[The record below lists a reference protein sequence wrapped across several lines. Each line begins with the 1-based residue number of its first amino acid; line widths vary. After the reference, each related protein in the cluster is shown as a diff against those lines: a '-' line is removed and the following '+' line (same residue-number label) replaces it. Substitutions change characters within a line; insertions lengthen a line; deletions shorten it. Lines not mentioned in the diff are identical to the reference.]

1 MRAGANREQICRSLQ
16 RLGVMP
22 APAPDQPLRPPFKLP
37 TSRQELQEDIA
48 GYLTLIAE
56 AIPKKITDIDSIGET
71 IQAVLTGP
79 KKQRTDNKVRAMADL
94 QILARTPNVDRETW
108 QNIED
113 LLKVVYHIDTD
124 VPPPKPHKTFIKR
137 PLHSANTARRRLRD
151 LIEVAALGD
160 AIHASTAEAMF
171 RAFRDETLAKQPS
184 DIHRGLK
191 ADFEEL
197 RARYRLNKH
206 FKKALDTWL
215 TNFER
220 DFKHRNHEGHRI
232 SDFLK
237 TERQGKAYLFLVHV
251 ARRRKFQ
258 TS

>member
-1 MRAGANREQICRSLQ
+1 
-16 RLGVMP
+16 
-22 APAPDQPLRPPFKLP
+22 
-37 TSRQELQEDIA
+37 
-48 GYLTLIAE
+48 
-56 AIPKKITDIDSIGET
+56 
-71 IQAVLTGP
+71 
-79 KKQRTDNKVRAMADL
+79 
-94 QILARTPNVDRETW
+94 
-108 QNIED
+108 
-113 LLKVVYHIDTD
+113 
-124 VPPPKPHKTFIKR
+124 
-137 PLHSANTARRRLRD
+137 
-151 LIEVAALGD
+151 
-160 AIHASTAEAMF
+160 MF